1 MAGWEGGDSGA
12 GGRGEAQ
19 KDFLLEGADFSAAP
33 ATAFSVPSGP
43 QQATLC
49 TFSLSFFP
57 SFSNF
62 FLSWLFLCNFCLHR
76 HLLLTFISF
85 LSLKIIFFCFSVSAF
100 LSLHLHLSASISS
113 SSPPLCLLLM
123 SLSLSP
129 SLSLSSFL
137 PIPPSLSFFS
147 ESLKSRGRVRE
158 INS

>member
-1 MAGWEGGDSGA
+1 MGGGRN
-12 GGRGEAQ
+12 RGEAQ
-19 KDFLLEGADFSAAP
+19 KDFLLEGAGFSAAP
-33 ATAFSVPSGP
+33 TAAFSVPSSP
-43 QQATLC
+43 QQPA
-49 TFSLSFFP
+49 FPPNFFLSFFP

-62 FLSWLFLCNFCLHR
+62 FISWLVLCNFYLHR
-76 HLLLTFISF
+76 SLFLTFISF

-100 LSLHLHLSASISS
+100 PSLHLHLCLSMSP

-123 SLSLSP
+123 SLSP

-147 ESLKSRGRVRE
+147 ESLTSRGRVRE